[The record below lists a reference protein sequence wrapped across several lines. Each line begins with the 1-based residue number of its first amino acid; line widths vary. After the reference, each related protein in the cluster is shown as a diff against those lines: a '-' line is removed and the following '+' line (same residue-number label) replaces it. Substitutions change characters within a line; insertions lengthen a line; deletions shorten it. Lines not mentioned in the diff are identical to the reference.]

1 MKEGAEQ
8 ANYVAN
14 RTSYLLLTPCK
25 QCLLVPHLHLGWY
38 ISSLIDQDD
47 LQNFDFSRIFEPRTW
62 STRLAGCQKCRREC
76 SHFHFEAL
84 RSYVQF
90 VQASQIVLLRLS
102 DTSTGLHPPSNTKLD
117 KHIVKPCIC
126 LSLLTKT
133 ETKIEP
139 SKTKL
144 KRHIMKRDKTQN
156 LSTTENW
163 NTNKEKKN
171 KQER

>member
-1 MKEGAEQ
+1 MTCKTLTFPEYLSHARDLPDWLVAKSAEES
-8 ANYVAN
+8 V
-14 RTSYLLLTPCK
+14 
-25 QCLLVPHLHLGWY
+25 G
-38 ISSLIDQDD
+38 
-47 LQNFDFSRIFEPRTW
+47 
-62 STRLAGCQKCRREC
+62 
-76 SHFHFEAL
+76 HFHFEAL
-84 RSYVQF
+84 RSYVQV

-117 KHIVKPCIC
+117 KHILKPCNC

-139 SKTKL
+139 SNTKL
-144 KRHIMKRDKTQN
+144 KRHIMKRDKTQT

-163 NTNKEKKN
+163 NKNKEKKN

>member
-1 MKEGAEQ
+1 MTCKTSTFPEYLSHARDLPDWLVAKSAEES
-8 ANYVAN
+8 V
-14 RTSYLLLTPCK
+14 
-25 QCLLVPHLHLGWY
+25 G
-38 ISSLIDQDD
+38 
-47 LQNFDFSRIFEPRTW
+47 
-62 STRLAGCQKCRREC
+62 
-76 SHFHFEAL
+76 HFHFEAL
-84 RSYVQF
+84 LTYVQV

-139 SKTKL
+139 SITKL

>member
-1 MKEGAEQ
+1 MIRQTGWLPKVQKRVFTFSLRG
-8 ANYVAN
+8 
-14 RTSYLLLTPCK
+14 LTFVRK
-25 QCLLVPHLHLGWY
+25 V
-38 ISSLIDQDD
+38 
-47 LQNFDFSRIFEPRTW
+47 
-62 STRLAGCQKCRREC
+62 
-76 SHFHFEAL
+76 
-84 RSYVQF
+84 

-117 KHIVKPCIC
+117 KHIVKPCNC

-163 NTNKEKKN
+163 NKNKEKKN

>member
-1 MKEGAEQ
+1 MTCKTLTFPEYLSHARDLPDWLVAKSAEES
-8 ANYVAN
+8 V
-14 RTSYLLLTPCK
+14 
-25 QCLLVPHLHLGWY
+25 G
-38 ISSLIDQDD
+38 
-47 LQNFDFSRIFEPRTW
+47 
-62 STRLAGCQKCRREC
+62 
-76 SHFHFEAL
+76 HFHFEAL
-84 RSYVQF
+84 RSYVQV

-117 KHIVKPCIC
+117 KHILKPCNC

-139 SKTKL
+139 SNTKL

-156 LSTTENW
+156 LKTTENW
-163 NTNKEKKN
+163 NKNKEKKN

>member
-1 MKEGAEQ
+1 MTCKTLTFPEYLSHARDPPDWLVAKSAEES
-8 ANYVAN
+8 V
-14 RTSYLLLTPCK
+14 
-25 QCLLVPHLHLGWY
+25 G
-38 ISSLIDQDD
+38 
-47 LQNFDFSRIFEPRTW
+47 
-62 STRLAGCQKCRREC
+62 
-76 SHFHFEAL
+76 HFHFEAL
-84 RSYVQF
+84 RSYVQV

-102 DTSTGLHPPSNTKLD
+102 DTSTGLHPPSNAKLD

-139 SKTKL
+139 SNTKL

-163 NTNKEKKN
+163 NKNKEKKN

>member
-1 MKEGAEQ
+1 MTCKTLTFPEYLSHARDPPDWLVAKSAEES
-8 ANYVAN
+8 V
-14 RTSYLLLTPCK
+14 
-25 QCLLVPHLHLGWY
+25 G
-38 ISSLIDQDD
+38 
-47 LQNFDFSRIFEPRTW
+47 
-62 STRLAGCQKCRREC
+62 
-76 SHFHFEAL
+76 HFHFEAL
-84 RSYVQF
+84 RSYVQV
-90 VQASQIVLLRLS
+90 VQASQIVFLRLS
-102 DTSTGLHPPSNTKLD
+102 DTSTGLHPPSKTKLD

-139 SKTKL
+139 SITKL

>member
-1 MKEGAEQ
+1 MTCKTLTFPEYLSHARDPPDWLVAKSAEES
-8 ANYVAN
+8 V
-14 RTSYLLLTPCK
+14 
-25 QCLLVPHLHLGWY
+25 G
-38 ISSLIDQDD
+38 
-47 LQNFDFSRIFEPRTW
+47 
-62 STRLAGCQKCRREC
+62 
-76 SHFHFEAL
+76 HFHFEAL
-84 RSYVQF
+84 LTYVQV

-139 SKTKL
+139 SITKL

>member
-1 MKEGAEQ
+1 MTCKTLTFLEYLSHARDPPDWLVAKSAEES
-8 ANYVAN
+8 V
-14 RTSYLLLTPCK
+14 
-25 QCLLVPHLHLGWY
+25 G
-38 ISSLIDQDD
+38 
-47 LQNFDFSRIFEPRTW
+47 
-62 STRLAGCQKCRREC
+62 
-76 SHFHFEAL
+76 HFHFEAL
-84 RSYVQF
+84 LTYVQV

-117 KHIVKPCIC
+117 KHIVKPCNC

-139 SKTKL
+139 SNTKL

>member
-1 MKEGAEQ
+1 MTFPEYLSHARDLPDWLVAKSAEES
-8 ANYVAN
+8 V
-14 RTSYLLLTPCK
+14 
-25 QCLLVPHLHLGWY
+25 G
-38 ISSLIDQDD
+38 
-47 LQNFDFSRIFEPRTW
+47 
-62 STRLAGCQKCRREC
+62 
-76 SHFHFEAL
+76 HFHFEAL
-84 RSYVQF
+84 RSYVQV

-139 SKTKL
+139 SNTKL

-163 NTNKEKKN
+163 NKNKEKKN

>member
-1 MKEGAEQ
+1 MTCKTLTFPEYLSHARDLPDWLVAKSAEES
-8 ANYVAN
+8 V
-14 RTSYLLLTPCK
+14 
-25 QCLLVPHLHLGWY
+25 G
-38 ISSLIDQDD
+38 
-47 LQNFDFSRIFEPRTW
+47 
-62 STRLAGCQKCRREC
+62 
-76 SHFHFEAL
+76 HFHFEAL
-84 RSYVQF
+84 IRSYVQV

-117 KHIVKPCIC
+117 KHIVKPCNC

-139 SKTKL
+139 SITKL

-156 LSTTENW
+156 FSSTENW
-163 NTNKEKKN
+163 NKNKEKKN

>member
-1 MKEGAEQ
+1 MNLAYKKILGKFTK
-8 ANYVAN
+8 V
-14 RTSYLLLTPCK
+14 LGFGKTP
-25 QCLLVPHLHLGWY
+25 PHVRKNSQM
-38 ISSLIDQDD
+38 ISFFFESLPY
-47 LQNFDFSRIFEPRTW
+47 FT
-62 STRLAGCQKCRREC
+62 
-76 SHFHFEAL
+76 
-84 RSYVQF
+84 YVQV
-90 VQASQIVLLRLS
+90 VQASKIVLLRLS

-126 LSLLTKT
+126 LSLLTNT

>member
-1 MKEGAEQ
+1 MTCKTLTFPEYLSHARDPPDWLVAKSAEES
-8 ANYVAN
+8 V
-14 RTSYLLLTPCK
+14 
-25 QCLLVPHLHLGWY
+25 G
-38 ISSLIDQDD
+38 
-47 LQNFDFSRIFEPRTW
+47 
-62 STRLAGCQKCRREC
+62 
-76 SHFHFEAL
+76 HFHFEAL
-84 RSYVQF
+84 RSYVQV
-90 VQASQIVLLRLS
+90 VQASKIVLLRLS

-133 ETKIEP
+133 ETKNEP

-144 KRHIMKRDKTQN
+144 KRHIMKRDKTQT

-163 NTNKEKKN
+163 NKNKEKKN

>member
-1 MKEGAEQ
+1 MTCKTLTFPEYLSHARDPPDWLVAKSAEES
-8 ANYVAN
+8 V
-14 RTSYLLLTPCK
+14 
-25 QCLLVPHLHLGWY
+25 G
-38 ISSLIDQDD
+38 
-47 LQNFDFSRIFEPRTW
+47 
-62 STRLAGCQKCRREC
+62 
-76 SHFHFEAL
+76 HFHFEAL
-84 RSYVQF
+84 RTYVQV

-102 DTSTGLHPPSNTKLD
+102 DTSTGLHPPSNTKLE
-117 KHIVKPCIC
+117 KHIVKPCNC

-144 KRHIMKRDKTQN
+144 KRHSMKRDKTQN

-163 NTNKEKKN
+163 NKNKEKKN

>member
-1 MKEGAEQ
+1 MNPPDWLVAKSAEES
-8 ANYVAN
+8 V
-14 RTSYLLLTPCK
+14 
-25 QCLLVPHLHLGWY
+25 G
-38 ISSLIDQDD
+38 
-47 LQNFDFSRIFEPRTW
+47 
-62 STRLAGCQKCRREC
+62 
-76 SHFHFEAL
+76 HFHFEAL
-84 RSYVQF
+84 RSYVQV

-139 SKTKL
+139 SNTKL

>member
-1 MKEGAEQ
+1 MTCKTLTFPEYLSHARDPPDWLVAKSAEES
-8 ANYVAN
+8 V
-14 RTSYLLLTPCK
+14 
-25 QCLLVPHLHLGWY
+25 G
-38 ISSLIDQDD
+38 
-47 LQNFDFSRIFEPRTW
+47 
-62 STRLAGCQKCRREC
+62 
-76 SHFHFEAL
+76 HFHFEAL
-84 RSYVQF
+84 LTYVQV

-102 DTSTGLHPPSNTKLD
+102 DTSTGLHPPSNIKLD

-144 KRHIMKRDKTQN
+144 KRRVMKRDKTQN

-163 NTNKEKKN
+163 NKNKEKKN

>member
-1 MKEGAEQ
+1 MTCKTLTFPEYLSHARDPPDWLVAKSAEES
-8 ANYVAN
+8 V
-14 RTSYLLLTPCK
+14 
-25 QCLLVPHLHLGWY
+25 G
-38 ISSLIDQDD
+38 
-47 LQNFDFSRIFEPRTW
+47 
-62 STRLAGCQKCRREC
+62 
-76 SHFHFEAL
+76 HFHFEAL
-84 RSYVQF
+84 RSYVQV

-117 KHIVKPCIC
+117 KHILKPCNC

-139 SKTKL
+139 SITKL

-163 NTNKEKKN
+163 NKNKEKKN